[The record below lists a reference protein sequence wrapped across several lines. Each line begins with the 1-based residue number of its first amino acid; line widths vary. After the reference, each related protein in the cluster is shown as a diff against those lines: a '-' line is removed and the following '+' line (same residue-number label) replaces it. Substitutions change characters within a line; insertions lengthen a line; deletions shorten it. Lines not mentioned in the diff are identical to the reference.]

1 MNYDNADDGSMD
13 NRKKWGQKK
22 KKTTDKGEE
31 KVNER
36 KILALM
42 M

>member
-1 MNYDNADDGSMD
+1 MTMLMMD
-13 NRKKWGQKK
+13 PWITGRSGGRRR

>member
-22 KKTTDKGEE
+22 KKKLLTKGKKRSMKE
-31 KVNER
+31 KF
-36 KILALM
+36 
-42 M
+42 